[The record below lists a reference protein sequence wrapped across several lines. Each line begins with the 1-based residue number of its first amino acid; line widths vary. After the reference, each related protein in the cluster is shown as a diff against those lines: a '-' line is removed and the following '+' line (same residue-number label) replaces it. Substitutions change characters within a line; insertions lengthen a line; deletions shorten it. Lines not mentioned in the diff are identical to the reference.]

1 MARFDKIDV
10 RFRGVV
16 SVNITGTFGDTVPDL
31 VCVDLDGSGE
41 LVVSAAG
48 VAKGIIWTPE
58 GKSDTGVANYNV
70 ALAGS
75 VMTVLVYGEIVG
87 SIASPALVAGETI
100 WSAAAGDV
108 VDAVPVNPAQKVG
121 FMLASSEGDP
131 RLIVAVAQIGD
142 VV

>member
-1 MARFDKIDV
+1 MAQFDKVLV

-16 SVNITGTFGDTVPDL
+16 ASNITGVFGDTVPDL
-31 VCVDLDGSGE
+31 ACVDIDGSGE

-48 VAKGIIWTPE
+48 VAKGVIWTPE

-75 VMTVLVYGEIVG
+75 TMTVLVYGEIVG
-87 SIASPALVAGETI
+87 DIASPTLTAGETI

-108 VDAVPVNPAQKVG
+108 VDAAPAKPAQKVG
-121 FMLASSEGDP
+121 FMAASAEGDP
-131 RLIVAVAQIGD
+131 RLIIAVAQIGD
-142 VV
+142 EV